1 MPASDFLCHDPAFS
15 PQRVEQSARII
26 DGIRTLDAKI
36 VRLSGSL
43 NSLTAAAVTAETRGS
58 ARPRH

>member
-1 MPASDFLCHDPAFS
+1 MPASDFSCHDPAFS
-15 PQRVEQSARII
+15 PQQVEQCARII
-26 DGIRTLDAKI
+26 DGIRKLNAKI

-43 NSLTAAAVTAETRGS
+43 DSLTAAAVTAKTRGS